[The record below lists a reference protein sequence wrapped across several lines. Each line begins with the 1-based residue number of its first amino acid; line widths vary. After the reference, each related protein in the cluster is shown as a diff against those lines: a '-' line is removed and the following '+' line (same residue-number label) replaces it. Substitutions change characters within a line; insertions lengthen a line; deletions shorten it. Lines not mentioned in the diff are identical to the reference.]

1 MKRRQITAI
10 IAALALAVTS
20 TALLTG
26 CVGKSYYYKKNDD
39 GSLERV
45 GEIKKSTE
53 EAASTTS
60 TETSSTDPTEES
72 KSEEP
77 ADESSEEPADESSE
91 EPADESS
98 EEPAD
103 ESSEEPADE
112 SSEEASSDSG
122 ETDDNT
128 LAVLTVEMPTDWDA
142 QDVVFKISD
151 SNAKSSSPEVKSE
164 GDGVF
169 SCTVSKFADDGEA
182 FVDAKFNVVFKKGES
197 GTTKTTEDT
206 VISGSKTYTAV
217 QEGKKY
223 ILTEK

>member
-72 KSEEP
+72 K
-77 ADESSEEPADESSE
+77 SE

>member
-26 CVGKSYYYKKNDD
+26 CVGKSYYYKVNDD

-60 TETSSTDPTEES
+60 TETSSTDSTEES
-72 KSEEP
+72 K
-77 ADESSEEPADESSE
+77 
-91 EPADESS
+91 S

>member
-72 KSEEP
+72 K
-77 ADESSEEPADESSE
+77 
-91 EPADESS
+91 S

>member
-60 TETSSTDPTEES
+60 TEKSSTDSTEES
-72 KSEEP
+72 K
-77 ADESSEEPADESSE
+77 SEEPADESSE

>member
-26 CVGKSYYYKKNDD
+26 CVGKSYYYKVNDD

-72 KSEEP
+72 K
-77 ADESSEEPADESSE
+77 
-91 EPADESS
+91 S

>member
-60 TETSSTDPTEES
+60 TETSSTDSTEES
-72 KSEEP
+72 K
-77 ADESSEEPADESSE
+77 
-91 EPADESS
+91 S

>member
-26 CVGKSYYYKKNDD
+26 CVGKSYYYKVNDD

-45 GEIKKSTE
+45 GEISKHTE
-53 EAASTTS
+53 DAESVASTVS
-60 TETSSTDPTEES
+60 TTEES
-72 KSEEP
+72 KTEESKTEESKTEESKTEESKTEEPSEEAESEEP
-77 ADESSEEPADESSE
+77 SSSTGDSDE
-91 EPADESS
+91 
-98 EEPAD
+98 
-103 ESSEEPADE
+103 
-112 SSEEASSDSG
+112 
-122 ETDDNT
+122 NT

-151 SNAKSSSPEVKSE
+151 SNDKVASPEVKSE

-182 FVDAKFNVVFKKGES
+182 FVDAKFNVVFKKG
-197 GTTKTTEDT
+197 GTGTAKTTEDT
-206 VISGSKTYTAV
+206 MITGTKTYVAV
-217 QEGKKY
+217 QDGKKY
-223 ILTEK
+223 TLSEK

>member
-26 CVGKSYYYKKNDD
+26 CVGKSYYYKVNDD

-60 TETSSTDPTEES
+60 TETSSTEPTEES
-72 KSEEP
+72 K
-77 ADESSEEPADESSE
+77 
-91 EPADESS
+91 S

>member
-26 CVGKSYYYKKNDD
+26 CVGKSYYYKVNDD

-60 TETSSTDPTEES
+60 TETSSTEPTEES
-72 KSEEP
+72 K
-77 ADESSEEPADESSE
+77 
-91 EPADESS
+91 S

-169 SCTVSKFADDGEA
+169 SCTVPKFADDGEA

>member
-26 CVGKSYYYKKNDD
+26 CVGKSYYYKVNDD

-77 ADESSEEPADESSE
+77 ADD
-91 EPADESS
+91 SS

-122 ETDDNT
+122 ETVDNT

>member
-26 CVGKSYYYKKNDD
+26 CVGKSYYYKVNDD

-60 TETSSTDPTEES
+60 TETSSTEPTEES
-72 KSEEP
+72 K
-77 ADESSEEPADESSE
+77 
-91 EPADESS
+91 S

-142 QDVVFKISD
+142 QDVVFKYFLHLCSERCDLFATCGTAFHAFISEWD
-151 SNAKSSSPEVKSE
+151 IY
-164 GDGVF
+164 G
-169 SCTVSKFADDGEA
+169 
-182 FVDAKFNVVFKKGES
+182 
-197 GTTKTTEDT
+197 
-206 VISGSKTYTAV
+206 
-217 QEGKKY
+217 
-223 ILTEK
+223 

>member
-77 ADESSEEPADESSE
+77 ADESSEET
-91 EPADESS
+91 
-98 EEPAD
+98 AD